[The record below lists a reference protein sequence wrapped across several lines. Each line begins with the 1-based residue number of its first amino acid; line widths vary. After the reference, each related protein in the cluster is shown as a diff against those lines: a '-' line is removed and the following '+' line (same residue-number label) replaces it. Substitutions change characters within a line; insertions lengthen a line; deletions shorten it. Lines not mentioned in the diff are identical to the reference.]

1 MQKGLNIV
9 ERKYHKSYWNKTIL
23 ILSLGIL
30 FVMCKHKTNEK
41 YDNMIIDSTWQ
52 SPYVA
57 MNIRYKDS
65 IYSIVPRE
73 GDMYLFSELADK
85 KYRYELFPILLGR
98 TLDIDSI
105 TFHSLEEMNYW
116 VKPQSY
122 IDSIY
127 NRKIENLLSNFF
139 NKKGVLSAHLSYP
152 EEKYLIYLLFQ
163 HGIYLNTDCETGM
176 LYILNKQK

>member
-1 MQKGLNIV
+1 
-9 ERKYHKSYWNKTIL
+9 
-23 ILSLGIL
+23 
-30 FVMCKHKTNEK
+30 
-41 YDNMIIDSTWQ
+41 
-52 SPYVA
+52 
-57 MNIRYKDS
+57 
-65 IYSIVPRE
+65 
-73 GDMYLFSELADK
+73 MYLFSELADK